1 MQGLLNWLK
10 SNLSSLLFVGGVGT
24 FLAILGP
31 YNTANLGW
39 PWVWI
44 YWVGLIA
51 LGANAGQLFAW
62 VILRFKPDTPNWIL
76 YPLLAAL
83 VSVPVSAVVIL
94 IQGLV
99 GPPTPLSYWPVIYFF
114 VFVISCGVSTLTYM
128 LEDRNQPE
136 TATGM
141 SRALTDKLPVRL
153 RTANLYALQSED
165 HYLRVHTSAGDALI
179 LMRLGD
185 AIAAVETIEGA
196 QTHRSW
202 WVAKA
207 AIEDASKSGGRA
219 ELKLAGDLTA
229 PVSRTYYPK
238 LKEMGWI

>member
-1 MQGLLNWLK
+1 MLEWLK
-10 SNLSSLLFVGGVGT
+10 SHLSGLLFIGGVGT

-31 YNTANLGW
+31 YNTSGLGW
-39 PWVWI
+39 PWIWF

-51 LGANAGQLFAW
+51 LGAGAGQLAGW
-62 VILRFKPDTPNWIL
+62 VL
-76 YPLLAAL
+76 YKAFPGLSHFIAYPIIAAL
-83 VSVPVSAVVIL
+83 VSLPVAAAVII
-94 IQGLV
+94 IQGVV
-99 GPPTPLSYWPVIYFF
+99 GPLPSMADWPLIYFF
-114 VFVISCGVSTLTYM
+114 VLVISIAVALLTFM
-128 LEDRNQPE
+128 LERPDRQE
-136 TATGM
+136 IASGM
-141 SRALTDKLPVRL
+141 GRALTDKLPVRM
-153 RTANLYALQSED
+153 RTADLYALESED
-165 HYLRVHTSAGDALI
+165 HYLRVHTSAGNVLI

-219 ELKLAGDLTA
+219 ELVLTGGLKA

-238 LKEMGWI
+238 LRESGWI